1 MTRVFFF
8 VANHSLYR
16 FIEFGRGKAIPLT
29 PDSSTDLPN
38 EMSNTG
44 KVVVKKRINK
54 IEKGDNLHTIFDK
67 DSPDTRLANGKVG
80 QRKKKGRLYSLGG
93 NEPIKKPRGRLDR
106 LRTVGTFDLGTEIT
120 VLSEVARNLNEKII
134 SGDIR
139 TVDESSTKS
148 VRRLSVIPDGSEKVS
163 NNSSGSSG
171 SRQTKFTTVRSA
183 SAQVPSDTA
192 NTTPVKNQHSADDVK
207 TLHYRAKNQKPR
219 SVSSS
224 SYLDTELR
232 CLTKG
237 RPLRHQHKKTIAS
250 TTTTTTTTFC
260 DRRDVKDKNNMN
272 IVNLSIQDSNKIE
285 MADEVVCTDEPIK
298 SKDKGRGGSVA
309 DNDSNKIELDMKSAE
324 DNTKNDDD
332 HDDDDGGDDDNVNE
346 VKMTERQHRKPVL
359 RKSKR
364 IVRTDSEIFADELL
378 ICKNEIVLKNNLD
391 IQIHKEPVEY
401 DETESS
407 EQQPLPYV
415 RKAYGSTTSS
425 TTNGANGAG
434 NGGSRKESSDI
445 DDICSP
451 RDFQKSTDNDSSRN
465 QSTDEL
471 DTVFSDTTDLER
483 LQREYRELVRSN
495 LQREYKSDGDSLDEV
510 GKRRNDY
517 LKWKNQ
523 SFENDFELY
532 NENEGSAK
540 ACSSSSER
548 HPCGTAELS
557 RVCSPHSHITI
568 MSNSSEASSTKP
580 MTDDG
585 KYVSSRAS
593 DESRATKKSSSIK
606 ESDSSTLTSPMKTT
620 TKSDRPS
627 KLDISGGSGSSSAKE
642 NSISTLFEKRF
653 GKFKKMNKL
662 LNCKRFSTSA
672 LYDKKKVSDGEQPEE
687 KKQTTSKGKE
697 NSMSRLFGSRF
708 SPCKLKTT
716 GESKHFVYASKLSL
730 FNSKMAKTAL
740 FATKKP
746 GMYSNSSRSNSE
758 LNVDHDT
765 TTSSTSTRTKLTE
778 YSKSNSELNKYKSSP
793 SRLSS
798 STKRSIKDNR
808 NSSTVCLYKEPGSSP
823 LSEEFYN
830 KTGSVRLSAM
840 ELYEKFCSADFGGLY
855 KHESSS
861 TAERMQST
869 ACGGYRTW
877 HEYRLSHKGLGA
889 VKKYAQNKHARLLRQ
904 KSEPKFSFKGDTKGD
919 PYFPEEE
926 DEDIDEEDMFE
937 QEGLY
942 DDEYEDEEGDYYED
956 EEVEEEEEEDDE
968 MGDEEEDD
976 DENEQQQCNAVD
988 PVDCRPESPP
998 PQGSGKSQSLPPKP
1012 APAPSSLASMVKGES
1027 QTSQDDYETG
1037 GYHSEIEYTGH
1048 LDIATGTDSEVD
1060 EIYLMPRH
1068 TGKSVED
1075 YVEYGFE
1082 NKQFSLEHS
1091 SMLRKSASMENNVNY
1106 PVHQLGDEQQHI
1118 QLTYSPVNEIKNF
1131 GSDEVLTIYK
1141 ICSKDD
1147 ILNMGDV
1154 IIHKPDIHHTQHD
1167 CPNDYDDN
1175 ACTDECTPDTVEC
1188 RIDYDQPCTSSSIE
1202 NAVDQLIRNAPIDLP
1217 MLDIDAATD
1226 CFAAID
1232 RSESM
1237 EIFSS
1242 SSGTLHSGS
1251 TLTEY
1256 AFDTVRNLKLDSCS
1270 TSKLSLSLKSEIF
1283 DDYTITPEE
1292 TKVLHN
1298 CVFEDFTLTPEG
1310 SFSETSGAD
1319 IQTINIVQAIQ
1330 TSTTDD
1336 VQSATMQ
1343 LPPIP
1348 SISFDVEQPP
1358 PKSEDHSLT
1367 SNDVV
1372 LIVDKF
1378 LANEHK
1384 LLAEQLAIDTSSST
1398 NDLPRIVGMQHKK
1411 IRKNIFDFDFDSMS
1425 PVSSMSISPARVAEC
1440 LDGEKF
1446 SIIDL
1451 DDDSLKNVVSAFTSE
1466 ITKEFDLLFSRAEQ
1480 DNELLQTLTDDVSV
1494 ATENRY
1500 ETSPPNSVQSTADS
1514 TKMPTRYSM
1523 QKLEPYFMGEL
1534 PMADETTTTTVS
1546 HRPLRHSTSNNEY
1559 SKVLDIQH
1567 NQSHHNQQQLAQPQH
1582 ESSIHKRVM
1591 TKLKANRSQSLGNLS
1606 NKTRCFPL

>member
-1 MTRVFFF
+1 M
-8 VANHSLYR
+8 
-16 FIEFGRGKAIPLT
+16 
-29 PDSSTDLPN
+29 
-38 EMSNTG
+38 
-44 KVVVKKRINK
+44 KKRINK
-54 IEKGDNLHTIFDK
+54 IEKGDNLHTLFDK
-67 DSPDTRLANGKVG
+67 HSPDPRLANGKIG

-139 TVDESSTKS
+139 TVDEASTKS
-148 VRRLSVIPDGSEKVS
+148 MRRLSVIPDGSEKVS
-163 NNSSGSSG
+163 NNSSASSS

-183 SAQVPSDTA
+183 SAQVPPKSSDTD

-207 TLHYRAKNQKPR
+207 TLQIRAKNQKLR

-224 SYLDTELR
+224 SYLDGELR
-232 CLTKG
+232 CLSKG
-237 RPLRHQHKKTIAS
+237 RPVRHHQQKTIA
-250 TTTTTTTTFC
+250 TTTFC

-285 MADEVVCTDEPIK
+285 MADEDVCADELIK
-298 SKDKGRGGSVA
+298 SKDERRRGDSVA

-332 HDDDDGGDDDNVNE
+332 DDDGDDVDDSNVNS
-346 VKMTERQHRKPVL
+346 VTMTERQHRKPVL

-391 IQIHKEPVEY
+391 IQIHKEPVQY
-401 DETESS
+401 DETESG
-407 EQQPLPYV
+407 EQLPLPYV
-415 RKAYGSTTSS
+415 RKPYGSTTSS
-425 TTNGANGAG
+425 TTNGAGVGG

-445 DDICSP
+445 DEICSP

-483 LQREYRELVRSN
+483 LEREYRELVRSN

-532 NENEGSAK
+532 SETAAK
-540 ACSSSSER
+540 ACGGSSER
-548 HPCGTAELS
+548 QPCGTAELS

-568 MSNSSEASSTKP
+568 MSNSSEASSSKP

-620 TKSDRPS
+620 KSDRPS
-627 KLDISGGSGSSSAKE
+627 KLDVSGGSGSSSAKE
-642 NSISTLFEKRF
+642 NSITTLFEKRF

-672 LYDKKKVSDGEQPEE
+672 LYDKKKSADVEQEE
-687 KKQTTSKGKE
+687 KKRTASTGTTSKVKE
-697 NSMSRLFGSRF
+697 YSMSRLFGSRF
-708 SPCKLKTT
+708 SPCKLKT
-716 GESKHFVYASKLSL
+716 GDSKHFMYASKLSL
-730 FNSKMAKTAL
+730 FNSKVAKTAL

-758 LNVDHDT
+758 LNNIDNDSA
-765 TTSSTSTRTKLTE
+765 SSSTRTKLTE
-778 YSKSNSELNKYKSSP
+778 HSKSNSELNKYKSSP

-808 NSSTVCLYKEPGSSP
+808 NSSAACLYKEPGSSP

-861 TAERMQST
+861 TNERMVST

-919 PYFPEEE
+919 AYFPEEE
-926 DEDIDEEDMFE
+926 DEDIYEEDMFE

-956 EEVEEEEEEDDE
+956 EEVEEEEEEDE

-976 DENEQQQCNAVD
+976 DEEPACNAVD
-988 PVDCRPESPP
+988 VGERRHESPP
-998 PQGSGKSQSLPPKP
+998 QVAGKSQSLPPKP
-1012 APAPSSLASMVKGES
+1012 PPPSSMPSMVREES
-1027 QTSQDDYETG
+1027 QTSQDEPG

-1048 LDIATGTDSEVD
+1048 LDIAAGTDSEVD

-1068 TGKSVED
+1068 GKSVEE

-1091 SMLRKSASMENNVNY
+1091 SMLRRSASMEHNVNY
-1106 PVHQLGDEQQHI
+1106 PAHQIGDEEQIHI
-1118 QLTYSPVNEIKNF
+1118 TYSPVNEIRHF

-1147 ILNMGDV
+1147 ILNMADV
-1154 IIHKPDIHHTQHD
+1154 IIHKPDIHHTQ
-1167 CPNDYDDN
+1167 DDKN
-1175 ACTDECTPDTVEC
+1175 EPAGDHCTKSTENIVECTT
-1188 RIDYDQPCTSSSIE
+1188 IDYDQPCTSSSIE
-1202 NAVDQLIRNAPIDLP
+1202 HAVDQLIRNAPIDLP

-1283 DDYTITPEE
+1283 DDYTITPDES
-1292 TKVLHN
+1292 KVLHN

-1310 SFSETSGAD
+1310 SLSETSGPDA
-1319 IQTINIVQAIQ
+1319 QTINNGQTVQISAIDCVHSAAIQ
-1330 TSTTDD
+1330 
-1336 VQSATMQ
+1336 
-1343 LPPIP
+1343 PPP
-1348 SISFDVEQPP
+1348 GISFDADPAQ
-1358 PKSEDHSLT
+1358 KSEDQSLT

-1378 LANEHK
+1378 LANEHR
-1384 LLAEQLAIDTSSST
+1384 LLAEQQTAIAAST

-1411 IRKNIFDFDFDSMS
+1411 MRRNIFDFDFDSLS
-1425 PVSSMSISPARVAEC
+1425 PVSSMSMSPARVAEC

-1480 DNELLQTLTDDVSV
+1480 DNELLQTLADDAVMV
-1494 ATENRY
+1494 ENSY
-1500 ETSPPNSVQSTADS
+1500 ETPQPKRELMAESV
-1514 TKMPTRYSM
+1514 KMPTRYSM

-1534 PMADETTTTTVS
+1534 PTADGTMTTTAAAAVS

-1559 SKVLDIQH
+1559 SNVLVTQH
-1567 NQSHHNQQQLAQPQH
+1567 NQSNHNQQQLAQPQH